1 MYIPKYYKVTNADEI
16 WDFVQENS
24 FGTIVTTERGKPI
37 ATHLPLGLNK
47 KGDDCYITGHVAY
60 GNPQWRTF
68 ESCEDVLVMFQ
79 GPHAYISSSW
89 YAHEEVPTWNYQA
102 VHVYG
107 KASILEKDELVE
119 ELTIM
124 MEKYEKHREHPIL
137 WDKLSP
143 QLLESQLKG
152 IVGFKI
158 KVGEIQAAYKLSQNR
173 NETDYMNIID
183 QLQNEGNPNS
193 RQMAEVMEK
202 RLKNRSRPLLL
213 NPQDAKIRS
222 CHIGRAASALVEEEM
237 FKKSLYR

>member
-1 MYIPKYYKVTNADEI
+1 MYIPKYFKVTNIGEI
-16 WDFVQENS
+16 WGFVQKNS
-24 FGTIVTTERGKPI
+24 FGTIVTTKQGIPI
-37 ATHLPLGLNK
+37 ATHLPLGLSK
-47 KGDDCYITGHVAY
+47 KGDDYYITGHMAY

-68 ESCEDVLVMFQ
+68 ETSENVLVMFQ

-89 YAHEEVPTWNYQA
+89 YGHEEVPTWNYQA

-107 KASILEKDELVE
+107 KASILEKNEVIE

-124 MEKYEKHREHPIL
+124 LKKYEENRKNPVL

-143 QLLESQLKG
+143 QLLESEMKG

-183 QLQNEGNPNS
+183 KLQNEGDPNS
-193 RQMAEVMEK
+193 KQMAELMEE
-202 RLKNRSRPLLL
+202 RLKN
-213 NPQDAKIRS
+213 
-222 CHIGRAASALVEEEM
+222 HI
-237 FKKSLYR
+237 